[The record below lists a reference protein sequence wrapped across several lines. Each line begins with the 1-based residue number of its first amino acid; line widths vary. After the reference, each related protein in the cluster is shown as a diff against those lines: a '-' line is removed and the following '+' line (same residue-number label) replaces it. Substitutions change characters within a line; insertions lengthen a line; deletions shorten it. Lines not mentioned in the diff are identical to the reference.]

1 MAVEEIVAA
10 VAGKGRA
17 QPAEVALVARSRIAL
32 VAEDAAEGDARP
44 KKSGTGGR
52 LIFLVL
58 PFLRVRVLDRVPA
71 GGAPE
76 VAEVALLPSVA
87 VEDVVIRDR

>member
-1 MAVEEIVAA
+1 MAA

-17 QPAEVALVARSRIAL
+17 QPAEVALIARSRFAL
-32 VAEDAAEGDARP
+32 VAVEAAEGDARP

-52 LIFLVL
+52 LIF